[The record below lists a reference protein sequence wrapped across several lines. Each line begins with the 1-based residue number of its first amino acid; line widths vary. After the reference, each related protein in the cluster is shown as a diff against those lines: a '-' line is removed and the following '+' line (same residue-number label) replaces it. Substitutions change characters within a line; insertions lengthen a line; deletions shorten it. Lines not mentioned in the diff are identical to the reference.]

1 MDGLPYDPYRAA
13 GRRLPFVLLALAGL
27 IAAAAL
33 VAGVVSLSA
42 GKPLIW
48 QGGLNGGEGGETEP
62 AEGVSQLNYP
72 AEVLQTI
79 QQPSGDTWLL
89 PASAVPV
96 EGATFVLDTG
106 NDRLLKIGQD
116 GGVAAT
122 IDSASTKGLDLR
134 QPLALSS
141 DGQRLFIA
149 NSLAS
154 DVVVLDLSG
163 AVEKVIRLEP
173 LAVGEQRPRPIGVA
187 VTPDGGLAVSDAANH
202 RVLVL
207 DGEGKLVRA
216 VGAGRRASDSDGFN
230 VPGALT
236 VDGAGNIY
244 VVDTLNGRVVKISPD
259 GRFLAQFGEPGQTA
273 GTLSRPKGVAVDGQ
287 GRVFVSDGLLAAVEV
302 FAPDGTYLGMI
313 GRKTPENPALGS
325 MFEAP
330 AGLWLTGDTLY
341 VADRFAGLIVLK
353 LPGTPQA
360 AAE

>member
-1 MDGLPYDPYRAA
+1 MDRLPYDPYGAP
-13 GRRLPFVLLALAGL
+13 GRRLPFILLALVGL
-27 IAAAAL
+27 IAAATL

-48 QGGLNGGEGGETEP
+48 QGGLNGEETGETGH

-72 AEVLQTI
+72 AEVLQTL

-89 PASAVPV
+89 PSSAVST

-106 NDRLLKIGQD
+106 NDRLLKIGRD

-122 IDSASTKGLDLR
+122 IDSASTRGLDLR

-173 LAVGEQRPRPIGVA
+173 LAAGELTPRPIGVA

-202 RVLVL
+202 RVLLL

-216 VGAGRRASDSDGFN
+216 VGAGRRADGDDGFN
-230 VPGALT
+230 VPGALA
-236 VDGAGNIY
+236 VDAAGNIY
-244 VVDTLNGRVVKISPD
+244 VVDTLNGRVVKLSPD
-259 GRFLAQFGEPGQTA
+259 GQLLTQFGEPGKTA

-302 FAPDGTYLGMI
+302 FAPDGTYLGVI
-313 GRKTPENPALGS
+313 GRKTVDDPAQGS
-325 MFEAP
+325 IFGAP

-353 LPGTPQA
+353 LSAAPQ
-360 AAE
+360 

>member
-1 MDGLPYDPYRAA
+1 LV
-13 GRRLPFVLLALAGL
+13 VLLAAGGV
-27 IAAAAL
+27 

-42 GKPLIW
+42 GEPLIW
-48 QGGLNGGEGGETEP
+48 QGGLNGGGEGEVVRQ
-62 AEGVSQLNYP
+62 AEGVSELNYP
-72 AEVLQTI
+72 AEVLQTM

-89 PASAVPV
+89 PSSAVPV
-96 EGATFVLDTG
+96 EGAVFVLDAG
-106 NDRLLKIGQD
+106 NDRLLELGQD
-116 GGVAAT
+116 GRVAAV
-122 IDSASTKGLDLR
+122 IGAASAPGLELQ
-134 QPLALSS
+134 QPMALSS
-141 DGQRLFIA
+141 DGRRLFIA
-149 NSLAS
+149 NSMAS
-154 DVVVLDLSG
+154 EVVVVDLSG
-163 AVEKVIRLEP
+163 TVERVIRLEP
-173 LAVGEQRPRPIGVA
+173 LTVGEGAPRPIGVA
-187 VTPDGGLAVSDAANH
+187 VTPEGGIVVSDAANH
-202 RVLVL
+202 RVLIL

-216 VGAGRRASDSDGFN
+216 VGAGRRASGSDGFN

-302 FAPDGTYLGMI
+302 FAPDGAYLGVI

-330 AGLWLTGDTLY
+330 AGLWLTADTLY

>member
-1 MDGLPYDPYRAA
+1 MERLPYDPYGTA
-13 GRRLPFVLLALAGL
+13 GRRLPGVLLALALLLVAGV
-27 IAAAAL
+27 L

-42 GKPLIW
+42 GAPLIW
-48 QGGLNGGEGGETEP
+48 QGGLTGERRGETQQ
-62 AEGVSQLNYP
+62 AEGVSELNYP

-96 EGATFVLDTG
+96 EGAIFVLDTG
-106 NDRLLKIGQD
+106 NDRLLELGPD
-116 GGVAAT
+116 GRVAAA
-122 IDSASTKGLDLR
+122 IGGASTKGLELQ
-134 QPLALSS
+134 QPMALSS
-141 DGQRLFIA
+141 DGRRLFIA
-149 NSLAS
+149 NSAAS
-154 DVVVLDLSG
+154 EVVVLDLSG

-173 LAVGEQRPRPIGVA
+173 LAAGEEAPRPIGVA
-187 VTPDGGLAVSDAANH
+187 VTPEGGIVVSDAANH
-202 RVLVL
+202 RVLIL
-207 DGEGKLVRA
+207 DGEGQLVRA
-216 VGAGRRASDSDGFN
+216 VGTGRRASGSDGFN
-230 VPGALT
+230 VPGALA

-244 VVDTLNGRVVKISPD
+244 VVDTLNGRVVKMAAD
-259 GRFLAQFGEPGQTA
+259 GRFLAQFGERGKTA
-273 GTLSRPKGVAVDGQ
+273 GTLSRPKGVAVDDG

-302 FAPDGTYLGMI
+302 FAPDGKYLGVI

>member
-1 MDGLPYDPYRAA
+1 MDGLPYDPHGTP
-13 GRRLPFVLLALAGL
+13 GRRLPLVLLALVGL

-42 GKPLIW
+42 GAPLIW
-48 QGGLNGGEGGETEP
+48 QGGPNGGETGETEH

-72 AEVLQTI
+72 AEVVQTI
-79 QQPSGDTWLL
+79 QRPSGGTWLM
-89 PASAVPV
+89 PASAVST

-106 NDRLLKIGQD
+106 NDRLLKIDQD

-141 DGQRLFIA
+141 DGRRLFIA
-149 NSLAS
+149 NPLAS

-173 LAVGEQRPRPIGVA
+173 LAGGEEAPRPIGVA
-187 VTPDGGLAVSDAANH
+187 VTPEGGIVVSDAANH
-202 RVLVL
+202 RVLIL
-207 DGEGKLVRA
+207 DGEGQLVRA
-216 VGAGRRASDSDGFN
+216 VGTGRRASGSDGFN
-230 VPGALT
+230 VPGALA

-244 VVDTLNGRVVKISPD
+244 VVDTLNGRVVKMAAD
-259 GRFLAQFGEPGQTA
+259 GRFLAQFGERGKTA
-273 GTLSRPKGVAVDGQ
+273 GTLSRPKGVAVDGE

-302 FAPDGTYLGMI
+302 FAPDGTYLGVI
-313 GRKTPENPALGS
+313 GRMTPENPALGS